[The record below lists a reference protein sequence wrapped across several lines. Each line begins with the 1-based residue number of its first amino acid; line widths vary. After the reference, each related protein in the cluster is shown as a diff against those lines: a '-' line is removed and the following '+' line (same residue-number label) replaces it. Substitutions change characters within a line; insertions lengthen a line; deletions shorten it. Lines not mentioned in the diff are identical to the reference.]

1 MRKRERK
8 RERERGRKEREKGE
22 GERRG
27 RKEREKGEGER
38 GRRKGREG
46 PNRSSNDILC
56 TLAST
61 SIRATVRVSSSVKE
75 VLLKIEYFSALT
87 LSGIAR
93 QNTIIIVVQ
102 ALL

>member
-8 RERERGRKEREKGE
+8 RERERGK
-22 GERRG
+22 
-27 RKEREKGEGER
+27 KEREKGEGER
-38 GRRKGREG
+38 GGRKGREG
-46 PNRSSNDILC
+46 SNRSSNDILC

-87 LSGIAR
+87 LSAIVR
-93 QNTIIIVVQ
+93 QNTIIIVAQ

>member
-8 RERERGRKEREKGE
+8 RERE

-27 RKEREKGEGER
+27 RKGREKGEGER
-38 GRRKGREG
+38 GGRKGREG
-46 PNRSSNDILC
+46 SNRSSNDILC

-87 LSGIAR
+87 LSAIVR
-93 QNTIIIVVQ
+93 QNTIIIVAQV
-102 ALL
+102 LL

>member
-8 RERERGRKEREKGE
+8 REREREKGE
-22 GERRG
+22 GKRRG
-27 RKEREKGEGER
+27 RKGREKGEGER
-38 GRRKGREG
+38 GGRKEREG
-46 PNRSSNDILC
+46 SNRSSNDILC

-87 LSGIAR
+87 LSAIVR
-93 QNTIIIVVQ
+93 QNTIIIVAQ

>member
-8 RERERGRKEREKGE
+8 REREGG
-22 GERRG
+22 RRG
-27 RKEREKGEGER
+27 KKEREKGEGER
-38 GRRKGREG
+38 GGRKGREG
-46 PNRSSNDILC
+46 SNRSSNDILC

-87 LSGIAR
+87 LSAIVR
-93 QNTIIIVVQ
+93 QNTIIIVAQ